1 MTKSDCKFHVWQIS
15 SWSLNSQNSLFN
27 IISRR
32 NWRMISD
39 KVNDEND
46 YYDKFVMKMMN
57 IMMILSLNVFT
68 AL

>member
-1 MTKSDCKFHVWQIS
+1 
-15 SWSLNSQNSLFN
+15 
-27 IISRR
+27 
-32 NWRMISD
+32 MISD